1 MANGTVHLWD
11 NELKDELAIL
21 NEYAWCDDLLFT
33 PDSSRILFAAYDG
46 VRVWNIQSAIRT
58 FGYIPEYLLIA
69 PLQEKEFIF
78 SLALSPDDSV
88 LAVGYQDGSVR
99 LWSMDNGEQLTV
111 LEGHEGRVMSLAFS
125 PDGTLL
131 ASGGTDGTVRLWG
144 VVGE

>member
-1 MANGTVHLWD
+1 VL
-11 NELKDELAIL
+11 DES
-21 NEYAWCDDLLFT
+21 AWCNDLLFT

-78 SLALSPDDSV
+78 SLALSPDGSV

-99 LWSMDNGEQLTV
+99 LWNMDNGEQLAV
-111 LEGHEGRVMSLAFS
+111 LKGHEGRVMSLAFS